1 MKRVSVKILRNIGMG
16 IVVTV
21 MVALIIIFLAH
32 KHFSAKEYDMLLEA
46 GYINPVS
53 VGDYNLNVCLY
64 GNENG
69 EHTLV
74 GISGMG
80 VHEFAVSIKPFME
93 RFAQENKIAVIDRAG
108 YGMSDDTDKEQTTE
122 RIISDYR
129 VALKNAGCTAPYVL
143 MAHSLGGN
151 YATYWANTY
160 PEEIE
165 GIVYLDPTYILGDA
179 SYIKNHPREEV
190 WWEEISNT
198 PVLLRQMG
206 FARLVI
212 ASSKNKPWFSVTAS
226 DKEAYKKAFWE
237 HSICTTAQNSESAC
251 TKENMI
257 RTAKIM
263 KENDIP
269 KLYIDAAC
277 YTKEDMTEYYGTLYN
292 NGMQWLFQEDI
303 DPKNKESMDK
313 LWETDGKERQKIY
326 DRFIKTYVE
335 KLGNCK
341 YVNIP
346 GDHYIYEYKPDEVE
360 KEVGTF
366 LDTLGYERKG
376 EHRL

>member
-1 MKRVSVKILRNIGMG
+1 MKKSSLKILRNIGIG
-16 IVVTV
+16 ILITII
-21 MVALIIIFLAH
+21 VALLIIFLVH

-64 GNENG
+64 GKENG
-69 EHTLV
+69 RHTLV

-80 VHEFAVSIKPFME
+80 VHEFAVSVKPFME
-93 RFAQENKIAVIDRAG
+93 RFAEENKIAIIDRAG
-108 YGMSDDTDKEQTTE
+108 YGMSDDTDKEQTAE

-129 VALKNAGCTAPYVL
+129 TALKNVGCTAPYVL
-143 MAHSLGGN
+143 VAHSLGGN

-179 SYIKNHPREEV
+179 SYIENHKGETV
-190 WWEEISNT
+190 WWEEISNA
-198 PVLLRQMG
+198 PAILQKMG
-206 FARLVI
+206 LARLTI
-212 ASSKNKPWFSVTAS
+212 TISKYKPWFSATS
-226 DKEAYKKAFWE
+226 SNNEDYKKAFWE
-237 HSICTTAQNSESAC
+237 HSICTAAQNSESAC

-257 RTAKIM
+257 KTAEILKA
-263 KENDIP
+263 NDIP
-269 KLYIDAAC
+269 KLYIDAAY
-277 YTKEDMTEYYGTLYN
+277 YTKEEMIEYYEVLYN
-292 NGMQWLFQEDI
+292 NGMEWLFEQDI
-303 DPKNKESMDK
+303 NPQNKESMDK
-313 LWETDGKERQKIY
+313 LWDTDGKERQKNY
-326 DRFIKTYVE
+326 DRFIKNYVE

-360 KEVGTF
+360 QEMRSF
-366 LDTLGYERKG
+366 LETL
-376 EHRL
+376 